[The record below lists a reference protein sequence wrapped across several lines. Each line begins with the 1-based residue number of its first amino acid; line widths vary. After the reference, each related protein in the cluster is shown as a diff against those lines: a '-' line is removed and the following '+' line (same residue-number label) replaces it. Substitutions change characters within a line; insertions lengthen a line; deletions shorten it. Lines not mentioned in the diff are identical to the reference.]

1 MYANNA
7 IGRMIL
13 LRTTICV
20 LVMGLI
26 SAAAAEEET
35 DVLKITVGQPTL
47 MSKLR
52 YQNTAAVAV
61 SRTGAVAAFYPKP
74 GEGAKYYR
82 ISNDGGRTWG
92 EELDFPPAYVGP
104 MTVGRRGGG
113 VLAMLDTSPV
123 EGGPPDQLTCTRII
137 FSDDFLTFEEGISA
151 VSIPNVVKHNK
162 WGTRWPGFGIGKIV
176 QLDNGDLLGT
186 MHGNL
191 RGDDNWYRTMVLR
204 STDEGEN
211 WEFHASIAFSLDD
224 PHPQLVG
231 SYCGYCEPSLA
242 LLSNGQLLCIMRTQ
256 GAQYAGEYRPLY
268 QCWSDDLG
276 ETWTEPVL
284 SQPFLMNIAPTL
296 AVLDNGVVVCRYG
309 RPGFHVAFSL
319 DHGHTWQDRIRFS
332 DLPEPVITGQ
342 FDLVKVGA
350 NSMVAIGS
358 DHAGVKAWPIEVE
371 RVKVAQSHVVLAGQV
386 LDAQGNPIADATVER
401 SPNRYYLDAWLEH
414 ATDMDPWKATPMT
427 VDSPVLGYRSIR
439 TENGHPM
446 VQTDAQGRFRFE
458 QVKIGEYVLTVEAD
472 GFAPQSRNVKAA
484 PKSGAEQFDLQPGR
498 MVQGRVVDDTGQP
511 VPGACIVLNL
521 WHTHTDGD
529 GNFDWSL
536 EGPSP
541 EKVQIRAYK
550 RYDGRYKEFKG
561 KTLFAELETQ
571 PIIIPRTK

>member
-7 IGRMIL
+7 IGIVIL
-13 LRTTICV
+13 LRTAICV

-342 FDLVKVGA
+342 FEPGQGGREQYGRHRQRPRRGQGLADRGRA
-350 NSMVAIGS
+350 RQGHAESRRAGGS
-358 DHAGVKAWPIEVE
+358 SAG
-371 RVKVAQSHVVLAGQV
+371 RRRQSDCRCDRRTEPQSLLSRRLAGTRDGYGP
-386 LDAQGNPIADATVER
+386 LEGHADDRRLTGPGISIHSYR
-401 SPNRYYLDAWLEH
+401 KW
-414 ATDMDPWKATPMT
+414 TP
-427 VDSPVLGYRSIR
+427 DG
-439 TENGHPM
+439 
-446 VQTDAQGRFRFE
+446 
-458 QVKIGEYVLTVEAD
+458 AD
-472 GFAPQSRNVKAA
+472 GRRGTVPVR
-484 PKSGAEQFDLQPGR
+484 
-498 MVQGRVVDDTGQP
+498 TGQDWG
-511 VPGACIVLNL
+511 VCA
-521 WHTHTDGD
+521 DG
-529 GNFDWSL
+529 G
-536 EGPSP
+536 G
-541 EKVQIRAYK
+541 
-550 RYDGRYKEFKG
+550 
-561 KTLFAELETQ
+561 
-571 PIIIPRTK
+571 